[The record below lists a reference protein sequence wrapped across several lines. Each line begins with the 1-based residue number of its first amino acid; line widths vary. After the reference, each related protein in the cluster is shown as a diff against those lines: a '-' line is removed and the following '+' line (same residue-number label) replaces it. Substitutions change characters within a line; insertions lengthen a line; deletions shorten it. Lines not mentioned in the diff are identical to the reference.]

1 MAEIAAAKPSA
12 ELRPIDPKAET
23 TYATQLDE
31 AEMGMTYK
39 ELDEFGKL
47 REIERCGP
55 LTMFER
61 LLVKWDHLPA
71 SEVAVKVKRFFRM
84 YAINRHKMTV
94 LTPSYHCENYGN
106 DDNRYDLRQF
116 LYDTKWEHQFSQI
129 DLIVNVVEREAKK
142 TVNQPKQEEKVSKK
156 SAVSNNCPI

>member
-1 MAEIAAAKPSA
+1 
-12 ELRPIDPKAET
+12 
-23 TYATQLDE
+23 
-31 AEMGMTYK
+31 MGMTYK

-116 LYDTKWEHQFSQI
+116 LYDTKWEH
-129 DLIVNVVEREAKK
+129 
-142 TVNQPKQEEKVSKK
+142 
-156 SAVSNNCPI
+156 